1 MGWHHDGPRALI
13 PRALR
18 SRHACVCVA
27 RARRFCC
34 ARRCLPTSLVT
45 RLGVT
50 RHDCFCAAAVLDI
63 FRFRLRIDF
72 LSVFHCAL
80 CTQTLWGA
88 KGIQKKTKKMPMFSN
103 RKWGLESYTIFGLQS
118 GPTTNT
124 TYSFIFHSI
133 HKMNT
138 IPLVRRRMR
147 GSGDRV
153 LFGLHSWRCRMPTS

>member
-1 MGWHHDGPRALI
+1 MVFRITALDSIIRHAKSNSKSGTFFWNQKPWVSGAPPSQYADALGWRHDGPRALI

-18 SRHACVCVA
+18 SRYACVCVA

-80 CTQTLWGA
+80 CTQTLWGT
-88 KGIQKKTKKMPMFSN
+88 KGIQKTIKKCQCFQIEN
-103 RKWGLESYTIFGLQS
+103 GA
-118 GPTTNT
+118 
-124 TYSFIFHSI
+124 
-133 HKMNT
+133 
-138 IPLVRRRMR
+138 
-147 GSGDRV
+147 
-153 LFGLHSWRCRMPTS
+153 